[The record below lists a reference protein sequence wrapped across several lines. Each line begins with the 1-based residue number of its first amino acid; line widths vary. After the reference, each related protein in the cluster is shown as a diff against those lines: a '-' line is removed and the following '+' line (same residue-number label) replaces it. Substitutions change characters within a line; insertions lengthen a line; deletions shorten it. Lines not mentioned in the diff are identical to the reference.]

1 MIDDELGNLHSTG
14 ISSVACLPAGKYLHL
29 TMMRHG
35 SVFQIMDP
43 WATSWYSDV
52 WQNMVPRGIALGQ
65 TIGEI
70 YSEGISKVGILYV
83 ADEDEAPQ
91 WWWDLAE
98 NVCLYGDPDL
108 RIWVPSTEYS
118 SKNHWEPE
126 DVAPISY
133 DVHDEFYVD
142 GHIPY
147 GVEEYPNQKEPT
159 SLIGQITWIAVIV
172 AILSVAI
179 IGAIILIK
187 KRR

>member
-1 MIDDELGNLHSTG
+1 
-14 ISSVACLPAGKYLHL
+14 
-29 TMMRHG
+29 MMRHG

-52 WQNMVPRGIALGQ
+52 WQNQVPRGIALGQ

-70 YSEGISKVGILYV
+70 YSEGISKVGILYIS
-83 ADEDEAPQ
+83 EPPQ
-91 WWWDLAE
+91 WWWDLLE

-108 RIWVPSTEYS
+108 RIWVPSTEFS

-133 DVHDEFYVD
+133 DVREGFYVD
-142 GHIPY
+142 GHMPY

-159 SLIGQITWIAVIV
+159 SLVGQITWIAVIV